1 MYLYFMIS
9 GAVIDLNRIIR
20 IINVCE
26 SLKLTIIHILS
37 ESYRTRLYGISKT
50 LQRNGSQKVNLQSP
64 Q

>member
-1 MYLYFMIS
+1 MIS

-26 SLKLTIIHILS
+26 SLKLTIVHILS
-37 ESYRTRLYGISKT
+37 ERYRTHLYDISKT
-50 LQRNGSQKVNLQSP
+50 LQRNGSRKVNLQSP

>member
-1 MYLYFMIS
+1 MIS
-9 GAVIDLNRIIR
+9 DAVIDLNR

-26 SLKLTIIHILS
+26 SLKLTIIYILS

-50 LQRNGSQKVNLQSP
+50 LQHNGSRKVNLQSP